1 MLGILVTDLGRS
13 HLTTHSCRENSVGIC
28 NDGGW
33 IEPIYIDTL
42 RYVDTELIWTILRLI
57 KSIKEESI
65 KRRDL

>member
-1 MLGILVTDLGRS
+1 MLGKLVLDLGCS
-13 HLTTHSCRENSVGIC
+13 HFTTHSCRENSAGIC

-33 IEPIYIDTL
+33 IELIYIDTL
-42 RYVDTELIWTILRLI
+42 LYVDTELIWTILRLI